1 MFNLEVRVKSRTLVR
16 LELSLFNAMYDPYNF
31 FLYFTTL
38 FLRSLNFFVN
48 SIETR
53 SLDCFELN
61 STLARIYSQAP
72 SFFGVNV
79 NCF

>member
-38 FLRSLNFFVN
+38 FFVN